1 MYVLLTGGVAL
12 VPMRHLEHRNATPFS
27 KIMTPFFGKKCY
39 ICATETKS
47 LKIKELKNMKTKLYM
62 IALAAISM
70 MLGSCSDSNSEFSQ
84 DYLADTPI
92 KLNVSVDE
100 PTTRAGYSS
109 TELPEGFWLTV
120 VHYLDSYHNVPDGT
134 YSYEVWAKKVGDIW
148 KTYKTYE
155 LDDGTLGVTDEEV
168 TMLWANMK
176 DNVDVMAYTKIQNFT
191 IPTAQ
196 TSDEQL
202 KQADVLYMPPTDI
215 DPSKEGIKVAL
226 QHAMS
231 KINLTIELGS
241 EFEFTE
247 DINKKITDV
256 KIDGSLVSD
265 WFTLD
270 GQHQTEG
277 NPQTITPFYT
287 GATPFSKD
295 ANGVITKA
303 TATYEAI
310 LIPQTIASGKFTVS
324 FKVDGKLYEWVYN
337 NEAGLTLAPSTAYT
351 LKLIAGDD
359 KVQPVSFSVAPWN
372 AGNGE
377 NGEEKETD

>member
-1 MYVLLTGGVAL
+1 
-12 VPMRHLEHRNATPFS
+12 
-27 KIMTPFFGKKCY
+27 
-39 ICATETKS
+39 
-47 LKIKELKNMKTKLYM
+47 MKHQIL
-62 IALAAISM
+62 ALAVAALSFTA
-70 MLGSCSDSNSEFSQ
+70 CSNEDNISQ

-100 PTTRAGYSS
+100 PTTRAGYSE
-109 TELPEGFWLTV
+109 TVLPEGFWLDV
-120 VHYLDSYHNVPDGT
+120 IHYLDSDHNVPDGT
-134 YSYEVWAKKVGDIW
+134 YTYQVWAKKVGDIW
-148 KTYKTYE
+148 KTYK
-155 LDDGTLGVTDEEV
+155 LDENYGVTDEEV
-168 TMLWANMK
+168 TMLWANMN
-176 DNVDVMAYTKIQNFT
+176 DQVEVMAYTKIQNFT
-191 IPTAQ
+191 IPTDQ

-202 KQADVLYMPPTDI
+202 KQADVLYMPPTWYTPTERSI
-215 DPSKEGIKVAL
+215 NVNL

-270 GQHQTEG
+270 GKHQTEG
-277 NPQTITPFYT
+277 NPRTITPFYT

-295 ANGVITKA
+295 ADGVITKA
-303 TATYEAI
+303 SATYEAI
-310 LIPQTIASGKFTVS
+310 LIPQTIESGKFTVS
-324 FKVDGKLYEWVYN
+324 FKVEGKLYEWAYN
-337 NEAGLTLAPSTAYT
+337 NEAGLTLAPNIAYT

-359 KVQPVSFSVAPWN
+359 KVQPVSFSVAKWN
-372 AGNGE
+372 PGNGE

>member
-1 MYVLLTGGVAL
+1 
-12 VPMRHLEHRNATPFS
+12 
-27 KIMTPFFGKKCY
+27 
-39 ICATETKS
+39 
-47 LKIKELKNMKTKLYM
+47 MKHQIL
-62 IALAAISM
+62 ALAVAALSFTA
-70 MLGSCSDSNSEFSQ
+70 CSNEDNINQ

-109 TELPEGFWLTV
+109 TVLPEGFWLDV
-120 VHYLDSYHNVPDGT
+120 VHYLDSDHNVPDSK
-134 YSYEVWAKKVGDIW
+134 YLYQVWVKKVGDSW
-148 KTYKTYE
+148 KTYKPDEETWV
-155 LDDGTLGVTDEEV
+155 GTDEEV
-168 TMLWANMK
+168 TMLWANMN
-176 DNVDVMAYTKIQNFT
+176 DQVEVMAYTNIQNFT
-191 IPTAQ
+191 IPTDQ

-202 KQADVLYMPPTDI
+202 KQADVLYMPPTWYTPTERSI
-215 DPSKEGIKVAL
+215 NVNL

-247 DINKKITDV
+247 DINKKITDI

-295 ANGVITKA
+295 ANGTITKA
-303 TATYEAI
+303 SATYEAI

-324 FKVDGKLYEWVYN
+324 FKVEGKLYEWAYN
-337 NEAGLTLAPSTAYT
+337 NEAGLTLASNTAYT
-351 LKLIAGDD
+351 LKLIAGND
-359 KVQPVSFSVAPWN
+359 KVQPVSFSVNPWGV
-372 AGNGE
+372 GNGKDGE
-377 NGEEKETD
+377 NKETD